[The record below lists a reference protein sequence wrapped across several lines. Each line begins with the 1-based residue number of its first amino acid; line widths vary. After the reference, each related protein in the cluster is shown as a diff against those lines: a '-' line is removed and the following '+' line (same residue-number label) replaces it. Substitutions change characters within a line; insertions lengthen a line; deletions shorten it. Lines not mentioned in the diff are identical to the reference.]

1 MENYTYKN
9 IQYLDGI
16 EHIRLRPA
24 MYIGDIGINGLH
36 QLLTEVIDNSIDEYL
51 SGYCTKIIITFHK
64 NEYITVLDNG
74 RGIPVDLYK
83 NKGISTL
90 EVIMTKVGA
99 GGKFDKKAYKISG
112 GLHGVGISC
121 VNALSCYLIAR
132 IFRNGKIYEQIY
144 SKGIPITKLNKLN
157 KLDKK
162 NKKQM
167 RGTEITFQVEKY
179 FFGKTIF
186 DYNLILN
193 RIKELSYLNKGLLLI
208 LIDKRFYPNKKE
220 FCYSKKG
227 IKEFILNLSKDKNYL
242 KKFFYLKK
250 KKKKIQLELAM
261 KFNSSFKEKI
271 YSYVNNIP
279 TPSGGTHISG
289 FKRALTKTF
298 KKLYYKYNLYKK
310 SKIEISGK
318 DIREGIIAIISM
330 SIANPQFEGQ
340 TKKKLGNNEIIG
352 LVEKIVSNE
361 LNLFINANPLLKN
374 KILKKVFLT
383 VKAFQAYK
391 KVRNLIQKQI
401 NNIFPLKLADCSS
414 NNHNLCEIYLVE
426 GDSAGGTAKQGRE
439 RKFQAVFPLRGKI
452 LNVEKSMK
460 EKIFENEEIRNL
472 FSVLGIFLIKKEK
485 KMVLN
490 IKNIRYKKIIIMTDA
505 DIDGSHIST
514 LILTFFFRNLKI
526 LIEKG
531 YIYIATPPLFLIK
544 HFNKK
549 LYAWNEKEKEKILKN
564 IGNLKGIHIQRYK
577 GLGEMDA
584 EQLWETTM
592 NPLNRTLRQ
601 VKIDNLKNANSLF
614 SMLMG
619 QNVFKRRKFIEQ
631 NALFANIDA

>member
-24 MYIGDIGINGLH
+24 MYIGDIGINGFH

-51 SGYCTKIIITFHK
+51 SGYCTKIRITFHK

-83 NKGISTL
+83 KKGISTL

-121 VNALSCYLIAR
+121 VNSLSCYLLAR
-132 IFRNGKIYEQIY
+132 IFINGKIYEQIY
-144 SKGIPITKLNKLN
+144 SKGIPITKLK
-157 KLDKK
+157 KLDQK

-167 RGTEITFQVEKY
+167 RGTEITFKVEKY
-179 FFGKTIF
+179 FFVKKIF

-227 IKEFILNLSKDKNYL
+227 IKEFLLNLSKDKNYL

-250 KKKKIQLELAM
+250 KNKKIQLELAM

-298 KKLYYKYNLYKK
+298 KKFYYKKY
-310 SKIEISGK
+310 KIEISGK

-330 SIANPQFEGQ
+330 RIANPQFEGQ

-361 LNLFINANPLLKN
+361 LNIFFNANPLLKK

-383 VKAFQAYK
+383 VKALQASK

-401 NNIFPLKLADCSS
+401 NNILPLKLADCSS

-472 FSVLGIFLIKKEK
+472 FSVLGIFLRKKEK
-485 KMVLN
+485 KIVLN

-505 DIDGSHIST
+505 DFDGSHIST

-601 VKIDNLKNANSLF
+601 VKIDNFKNANYIF

-619 QNVFKRRKFIEQ
+619 KKVFKRRKFLEQ

>member
-1 MENYTYKN
+1 MENYTSKN

-16 EHIRLRPA
+16 EHIRLRPS

-51 SGYCTKIIITFHK
+51 SGYCTKIIITLHK

-90 EVIMTKVGA
+90 EIIMTKVGA

-121 VNALSCYLIAR
+121 VNALSCYLLAR

-144 SKGIPITKLNKLN
+144 SKGIPITKLNKL
-157 KLDKK
+157 DQQ

-167 RGTEITFQVEKY
+167 RGTEITFKVDKS
-179 FFGKTIF
+179 FFGKQIF
-186 DYNLILN
+186 DYNLIFN

-208 LIDKRFYPNKKE
+208 LIDKRFYQNKKE
-220 FCYSKKG
+220 FCYSNKG
-227 IKEFILNLSKDKNYL
+227 IKEFLLNLSKDKNYL

-250 KKKKIQLELAM
+250 KNKKIKLELAM

-279 TPSGGTHISG
+279 TPSGGTHIYG

-298 KKLYYKYNLYKK
+298 KKFYYKYNLYKK
-310 SKIEISGK
+310 YKIEISGK
-318 DIREGIIAIISM
+318 DIREGILAIISLR
-330 SIANPQFEGQ
+330 IANPQFEGQ

-361 LNLFINANPLLKN
+361 LNIFINANPLFKK
-374 KILKKVFLT
+374 KILNKVFLT
-383 VKAFQAYK
+383 VKALQAYK
-391 KVRNLIQKQI
+391 KVRNLIHKQI
-401 NNIFPLKLADCSS
+401 NNILPLKLADCSS

-460 EKIFENEEIRNL
+460 EKIFENEEIINL
-472 FSVLGIFLIKKEK
+472 FSVLGIFLRKKEK
-485 KMVLN
+485 KIVLN

-592 NPLNRTLRQ
+592 NPLNRTLRK
-601 VKIDNLKNANSLF
+601 VKIDNFKNANYIF

-619 QNVFKRRKFIEQ
+619 KNVFKRRKFIEQ
-631 NALFANIDA
+631 NAFFAKIDA

>member
-24 MYIGDIGINGLH
+24 MYIGDIGINGFH

-51 SGYCTKIIITFHK
+51 SGYCTKIRITFHK

-132 IFRNGKIYEQIY
+132 IFINGKIYEQIY
-144 SKGIPITKLNKLN
+144 SKGIPITKLK
-157 KLDKK
+157 KLDQK

-167 RGTEITFQVEKY
+167 RGTEITFKVEKS
-179 FFGKTIF
+179 FFGKKIF

-227 IKEFILNLSKDKNYL
+227 IKEFLLNLSKDKNYL

-250 KKKKIQLELAM
+250 KNKKIQLELAM

-298 KKLYYKYNLYKK
+298 KKFYYKKYKK
-310 SKIEISGK
+310 YKIEISGK

-330 SIANPQFEGQ
+330 RIANPQFEGQ

-352 LVEKIVSNE
+352 LVEKIVYNE
-361 LNLFINANPLLKN
+361 LNIFFNANPLLKK
-374 KILKKVFLT
+374 KILNKVFLT
-383 VKAFQAYK
+383 VKALQASK

-401 NNIFPLKLADCSS
+401 NNILPLKLADCSS

-472 FSVLGIFLIKKEK
+472 FSVLGIFLRKKEK
-485 KMVLN
+485 KIVLN

-514 LILTFFFRNLKI
+514 LILTFFFRNIKI

-601 VKIDNLKNANSLF
+601 VKIDNFKNANYIF

-619 QNVFKRRKFIEQ
+619 KKVFKRRKFI
-631 NALFANIDA
+631 

>member
-1 MENYTYKN
+1 MENYTSKN

-16 EHIRLRPA
+16 EHIRLRPS

-51 SGYCTKIIITFHK
+51 SGYCTKIIITLHK

-144 SKGIPITKLNKLN
+144 SKGIPITKLNKL
-157 KLDKK
+157 DQQ

-167 RGTEITFQVEKY
+167 RGTEITLKVDKY
-179 FFGKTIF
+179 FFVKKNF
-186 DYNLILN
+186 DYNLILK

-208 LIDKRFYPNKKE
+208 LIDKRFYKNKKE
-220 FCYSKKG
+220 FCYSNKG

-242 KKFFYLKK
+242 KKIFYLKK
-250 KKKKIQLELAM
+250 KNKKIQLELAM

-298 KKLYYKYNLYKK
+298 KKFYYKYNLYKK
-310 SKIEISGK
+310 YKIEISGK

-330 SIANPQFEGQ
+330 RIANPQFEGQ

-361 LNLFINANPLLKN
+361 LNIFINANTLFKK
-374 KILKKVFLT
+374 KILNKVFLT
-383 VKAFQAYK
+383 VKALQAYK

-414 NNHNLCEIYLVE
+414 NNQNLCEIYLVE

-472 FSVLGIFLIKKEK
+472 FSVLGIFLRKKEK
-485 KMVLN
+485 KIVLN

-592 NPLNRTLRQ
+592 NPLNRTLRK
-601 VKIDNLKNANSLF
+601 VKIDNFKNANYIF

-619 QNVFKRRKFIEQ
+619 KNVFKRRKFIEQ

>member
-1 MENYTYKN
+1 MENYTSKN

-51 SGYCTKIIITFHK
+51 SGYCTKIRITFHK

-144 SKGIPITKLNKLN
+144 SKGIPITKLK
-157 KLDKK
+157 KLDQK

-167 RGTEITFQVEKY
+167 RGTEITFKVEKS
-179 FFGKTIF
+179 FFGKKIF

-208 LIDKRFYPNKKE
+208 LIDKRFSPNKKE

-227 IKEFILNLSKDKNYL
+227 IKEFLLNLSKDKNYL

-250 KKKKIQLELAM
+250 KNKKIQLELAM

-298 KKLYYKYNLYKK
+298 KKFYYKKY
-310 SKIEISGK
+310 KIEISGK

-330 SIANPQFEGQ
+330 RIANPQFEGQ

-352 LVEKIVSNE
+352 LVEKIVYNE
-361 LNLFINANPLLKN
+361 LNIFINANPLLKK
-374 KILKKVFLT
+374 KILNKVFLT
-383 VKAFQAYK
+383 VKALQAYK

-472 FSVLGIFLIKKEK
+472 FSVLGIFLRKKEK
-485 KMVLN
+485 KIVLN

-601 VKIDNLKNANSLF
+601 VKIDNFKNANYIF

-619 QNVFKRRKFIEQ
+619 KKVFKRRKFIEQ

>member
-1 MENYTYKN
+1 MENYTSKN

-51 SGYCTKIIITFHK
+51 SGYCTKIRITLHK

-144 SKGIPITKLNKLN
+144 SKGIPITKLK

-162 NKKQM
+162 NKKKM
-167 RGTEITFQVEKY
+167 RGTEITFKVEKS
-179 FFGKTIF
+179 FFVKKIF

-208 LIDKRFYPNKKE
+208 LIDKRFYQNKKE
-220 FCYSKKG
+220 FCYSKQG

-250 KKKKIQLELAM
+250 KNKKIKLELAM

-298 KKLYYKYNLYKK
+298 KKFYYKYNLYKK

-318 DIREGIIAIISM
+318 DIREGILAIISLR
-330 SIANPQFEGQ
+330 IANPQFEGQ

-361 LNLFINANPLLKN
+361 LNIFINANPLFKK
-374 KILKKVFLT
+374 KILNKVFLT
-383 VKAFQAYK
+383 VKALQASK

-401 NNIFPLKLADCSS
+401 NNILPLKLADCSS

-472 FSVLGIFLIKKEK
+472 FSVLGIFLRKKEK
-485 KMVLN
+485 KIVLN

-549 LYAWNEKEKEKILKN
+549 LYAWNEKEKENILKN

-601 VKIDNLKNANSLF
+601 VKIDNFKNANYIF

-619 QNVFKRRKFIEQ
+619 KNVFKRRKFIEK

>member
-1 MENYTYKN
+1 MENYTSKN

-121 VNALSCYLIAR
+121 VNALSCYLLAR
-132 IFRNGKIYEQIY
+132 IFLNGKIYEQIY
-144 SKGIPITKLNKLN
+144 SKGIPITKLK

-167 RGTEITFQVEKY
+167 RGTEITFKVEKY
-179 FFGKTIF
+179 FFVKQIF

-227 IKEFILNLSKDKNYL
+227 IKEFLLNLSKDKNYL

-250 KKKKIQLELAM
+250 KNKKIQLELELAM

-298 KKLYYKYNLYKK
+298 KKFYYKKY
-310 SKIEISGK
+310 KIEISGK

-330 SIANPQFEGQ
+330 RIANPQFEGQ

-361 LNLFINANPLLKN
+361 LNIFINANPLLKK
-374 KILKKVFLT
+374 KILNKVFLT
-383 VKAFQAYK
+383 VKALQASK

-401 NNIFPLKLADCSS
+401 NNILPLKLADCSS

-452 LNVEKSMK
+452 LNVEKSIK

-472 FSVLGIFLIKKEK
+472 FSVLGIFLRKKEK
-485 KMVLN
+485 KIVLN

-601 VKIDNLKNANSLF
+601 VKIDNFKNANYIF
-614 SMLMG
+614 SILMG
-619 QNVFKRRKFIEQ
+619 KKVFKRRKFIEQ

>member
-1 MENYTYKN
+1 MENYTSKN

-144 SKGIPITKLNKLN
+144 SKGIPITKLNKL
-157 KLDKK
+157 DQK

-167 RGTEITFQVEKY
+167 RGTEITFKVEKY
-179 FFGKTIF
+179 FFVKKIF

-250 KKKKIQLELAM
+250 KNKKIQLELAM

-298 KKLYYKYNLYKK
+298 KKFYYKKY
-310 SKIEISGK
+310 KIEISGK

-330 SIANPQFEGQ
+330 RIANPQFEGQ

-361 LNLFINANPLLKN
+361 LNIFINANPLLKK
-374 KILKKVFLT
+374 KILNKVFLT
-383 VKAFQAYK
+383 VKALQASK

-401 NNIFPLKLADCSS
+401 NNILPLKLADCSS

-452 LNVEKSMK
+452 LNVEKSIK

-472 FSVLGIFLIKKEK
+472 FSVLGIFLRKKEK
-485 KMVLN
+485 KIVLN

-601 VKIDNLKNANSLF
+601 VKIDNFKNANSIF

-619 QNVFKRRKFIEQ
+619 KKVFKRRKFIEQ

>member
-1 MENYTYKN
+1 MENYTSKN

-121 VNALSCYLIAR
+121 VNALSCYLLAR

-144 SKGIPITKLNKLN
+144 SKGIPITKLK
-157 KLDKK
+157 KLDQK

-167 RGTEITFQVEKY
+167 RGTEITFKVEKY
-179 FFGKTIF
+179 FFVKKIF

-250 KKKKIQLELAM
+250 KNKKIQLELAM

-298 KKLYYKYNLYKK
+298 KKFYYKKY
-310 SKIEISGK
+310 KIEISGK

-330 SIANPQFEGQ
+330 RIANPQFEGQ

-352 LVEKIVSNE
+352 LVEKIVYNE
-361 LNLFINANPLLKN
+361 LNIFINANPLLKK

-383 VKAFQAYK
+383 VKALQASK

-401 NNIFPLKLADCSS
+401 NNILPLKLADCSS

-452 LNVEKSMK
+452 LNVEKSIK

-472 FSVLGIFLIKKEK
+472 FSVLGIFLRKKEK
-485 KMVLN
+485 KIVLN

-601 VKIDNLKNANSLF
+601 VKIDNFKNANYIF

-619 QNVFKRRKFIEQ
+619 KKVFKRRKFIEQ

>member
-16 EHIRLRPA
+16 EHIRLRPS

-51 SGYCTKIIITFHK
+51 SGYCTKIRMTFHK

-74 RGIPVDLYK
+74 RGIPVDLYQ

-121 VNALSCYLIAR
+121 VNALSCYLLAR

-144 SKGIPITKLNKLN
+144 SKGIPITKLKKLDQLN
-157 KLDKK
+157 KKK
-162 NKKQM
+162 M
-167 RGTEITFQVEKY
+167 RGTEITFKVDKN
-179 FFGKTIF
+179 FFVKKIF

-220 FCYSKKG
+220 LFSSKKG
-227 IKEFILNLSKDKNYL
+227 IKEFILTLSKEKNYL

-250 KKKKIQLELAM
+250 KNKKFQLELAM

-279 TPSGGTHISG
+279 TPEGGTHISG
-289 FKRALTKTF
+289 FKRALTKTL
-298 KKLYYKYNLYKK
+298 KKLYYKYNLFKK

-318 DIREGIIAIISM
+318 DIREGILAIISLR
-330 SIANPQFEGQ
+330 IANPQFEGQ

-361 LNLFINANPLLKN
+361 LNIFINANPLLK
-374 KILKKVFLT
+374 KQILNKVFLT
-383 VKAFQAYK
+383 VKALQASK
-391 KVRNLIQKQI
+391 KVRNLIQKQR

-472 FSVLGIFLIKKEK
+472 FSVLGIFLRKKEK
-485 KMVLN
+485 KIVLN

-514 LILTFFFRNLKI
+514 LILTFFFRNIKI

-544 HFNKK
+544 HFKKK

-601 VKIDNLKNANSLF
+601 VKIENFKNANSIF

-619 QNVFKRRKFIEQ
+619 KNVFKRRKFLEQ

>member
-51 SGYCTKIIITFHK
+51 SGYCTKIRITFHK

-74 RGIPVDLYK
+74 RGIPVDFYK

-144 SKGIPITKLNKLN
+144 SKGIPITKLNKL
-157 KLDKK
+157 DQK

-167 RGTEITFQVEKY
+167 RGTEITFKVEKY
-179 FFGKTIF
+179 FFVKKIF

-250 KKKKIQLELAM
+250 KNKKIQLELAM

-298 KKLYYKYNLYKK
+298 KKFYYKKY
-310 SKIEISGK
+310 KIEISGK

-330 SIANPQFEGQ
+330 RIANPQFEGQ

-352 LVEKIVSNE
+352 LVEKIVYNE
-361 LNLFINANPLLKN
+361 LNIFINANPLLKK
-374 KILKKVFLT
+374 KILNKVFLT
-383 VKAFQAYK
+383 VKALQASK

-401 NNIFPLKLADCSS
+401 NNILPLKLADCSS

-452 LNVEKSMK
+452 LNVEKSIK

-472 FSVLGIFLIKKEK
+472 FSVLGIFLRKKEK
-485 KMVLN
+485 KIVLN

-601 VKIDNLKNANSLF
+601 VKIDNFKNANYIF

-619 QNVFKRRKFIEQ
+619 KKVFKRRKFIEQ

>member
-1 MENYTYKN
+1 MDNSIDEYS
-9 IQYLDGI
+9 IDEYLSG
-16 EHIRLRPA
+16 
-24 MYIGDIGINGLH
+24 Y
-36 QLLTEVIDNSIDEYL
+36 SIDEYL
-51 SGYCTKIIITFHK
+51 SGYCTKIRITFHK

-121 VNALSCYLIAR
+121 VNALSCYLLAR

-144 SKGIPITKLNKLN
+144 SKGIPITKLK
-157 KLDKK
+157 KLDQK

-167 RGTEITFQVEKY
+167 RGTEITFKVEKS
-179 FFGKTIF
+179 FFGKKIF

-227 IKEFILNLSKDKNYL
+227 IKEFCYSKKGIKEFCYSKKGIKEFLLNLSKDKNYL

-250 KKKKIQLELAM
+250 KNKKIQLELAM

-279 TPSGGTHISG
+279 THISG

-298 KKLYYKYNLYKK
+298 KKFYYKKY
-310 SKIEISGK
+310 KIEISGK

-330 SIANPQFEGQ
+330 RIANPQFEGQ

-361 LNLFINANPLLKN
+361 LNIFINANPLLKK
-374 KILKKVFLT
+374 KILKKVFS
-383 VKAFQAYK
+383 K

-401 NNIFPLKLADCSS
+401 NNILPLKLADCSS

-472 FSVLGIFLIKKEK
+472 FSVLGIFLRKKEK
-485 KMVLN
+485 KIVLN

-601 VKIDNLKNANSLF
+601 VKIDNFKNANYIF

-619 QNVFKRRKFIEQ
+619 KKVFKRRKFIEQ

>member
-132 IFRNGKIYEQIY
+132 IFINGKIYEQIY
-144 SKGIPITKLNKLN
+144 SKGIPITKLNKL
-157 KLDKK
+157 DKK

-167 RGTEITFQVEKY
+167 RGTEITFKVEKS
-179 FFGKTIF
+179 FFGKKIF

-227 IKEFILNLSKDKNYL
+227 IKEFLLNLSKDKNYL

-250 KKKKIQLELAM
+250 KNKKIQLELAM

-298 KKLYYKYNLYKK
+298 KKFYYKKY
-310 SKIEISGK
+310 KIEISGK
-318 DIREGIIAIISM
+318 DIREGIIAIISLR
-330 SIANPQFEGQ
+330 IANPQFEGQ

-352 LVEKIVSNE
+352 LVEKIVYNE
-361 LNLFINANPLLKN
+361 LNIFINANPLLKK
-374 KILKKVFLT
+374 KILNKVFLT
-383 VKAFQAYK
+383 LKALQASK

-452 LNVEKSMK
+452 LNVEKSIK

-472 FSVLGIFLIKKEK
+472 FSVLGIFLRKKEK
-485 KMVLN
+485 KIVLN

-601 VKIDNLKNANSLF
+601 VKIDNFKNANSIF

-619 QNVFKRRKFIEQ
+619 KNVFKRRKFIEQ

>member
-1 MENYTYKN
+1 MENYTSKN

-144 SKGIPITKLNKLN
+144 SKGIPITKLNKL
-157 KLDKK
+157 DQK

-167 RGTEITFQVEKY
+167 RGTEITFKVEKS
-179 FFGKTIF
+179 FFGKKIF

-227 IKEFILNLSKDKNYL
+227 IKEFLLNLSKDKNYL

-250 KKKKIQLELAM
+250 KNKKIQLELAM

-298 KKLYYKYNLYKK
+298 KKFYYKKY
-310 SKIEISGK
+310 KIEISGK

-330 SIANPQFEGQ
+330 RIANPQFEGQ

-352 LVEKIVSNE
+352 LVEKIVYNE
-361 LNLFINANPLLKN
+361 LNIFINANPLLKK
-374 KILKKVFLT
+374 KILNKVFLT
-383 VKAFQAYK
+383 VKALQAYK

-472 FSVLGIFLIKKEK
+472 FSVLGIFLRKKEK
-485 KMVLN
+485 KIVLN

-601 VKIDNLKNANSLF
+601 VKIDNFKNANYIF

-619 QNVFKRRKFIEQ
+619 KKVFKRRKFIEQ

>member
-51 SGYCTKIIITFHK
+51 SGYCTKIRITFHK

-121 VNALSCYLIAR
+121 VNSLSCYLIAR

-144 SKGIPITKLNKLN
+144 SKGIPITKLNKL
-157 KLDKK
+157 DQK

-167 RGTEITFQVEKY
+167 RGTEITFKVEKS
-179 FFGKTIF
+179 FFGKKIF

-227 IKEFILNLSKDKNYL
+227 IKEFLLNLSKDKNYL

-250 KKKKIQLELAM
+250 KNKKIQLELAM
-261 KFNSSFKEKI
+261 KFNSSFQEKI

-298 KKLYYKYNLYKK
+298 KKFYYKKY
-310 SKIEISGK
+310 KIEISGK

-330 SIANPQFEGQ
+330 RIANPQFEGQ

-361 LNLFINANPLLKN
+361 LNIFFNANPLLKK

-383 VKAFQAYK
+383 VKALQAYK

-401 NNIFPLKLADCSS
+401 NNILPLKLADCSS

-472 FSVLGIFLIKKEK
+472 FSVLGIFLRKKEK
-485 KMVLN
+485 KIVLN

-505 DIDGSHIST
+505 DYDGSHIST

-601 VKIDNLKNANSLF
+601 VKIDNFKNANYIF

-619 QNVFKRRKFIEQ
+619 KKVFKRRKFIEQ

>member
-1 MENYTYKN
+1 MENYTSKN

-144 SKGIPITKLNKLN
+144 SKGIPITKLK
-157 KLDKK
+157 KLDQK

-167 RGTEITFQVEKY
+167 RGTEITFKVEKY
-179 FFGKTIF
+179 FFVKKIF

-250 KKKKIQLELAM
+250 KNKKIQLELAM

-298 KKLYYKYNLYKK
+298 KKFYYKKY
-310 SKIEISGK
+310 KIEISGK

-330 SIANPQFEGQ
+330 RIANPQFEGQ

-361 LNLFINANPLLKN
+361 LNIFINANPLLKK

-383 VKAFQAYK
+383 VKALQASK

-401 NNIFPLKLADCSS
+401 NNILPLKLADCSS

-452 LNVEKSMK
+452 LNVEKSIK

-472 FSVLGIFLIKKEK
+472 FSVLGIFLRKKEK
-485 KMVLN
+485 KIVLN

-601 VKIDNLKNANSLF
+601 VKIDNFKNANYIF

-619 QNVFKRRKFIEQ
+619 KKVFKRRKFIEQ

>member
-1 MENYTYKN
+1 MENYTSKN

-51 SGYCTKIIITFHK
+51 SGYCTKISITFHK

-121 VNALSCYLIAR
+121 VNSLSCYLLAR

-144 SKGIPITKLNKLN
+144 SKGIPITKLK
-157 KLDKK
+157 KLDQK

-167 RGTEITFQVEKY
+167 RGTEITFKVEKS
-179 FFGKTIF
+179 FFGKKIF

-227 IKEFILNLSKDKNYL
+227 IKEFLLNLSKDKNYL

-250 KKKKIQLELAM
+250 KNKKIQLELAM

-298 KKLYYKYNLYKK
+298 KKFYYKKYKK
-310 SKIEISGK
+310 YKIEISGK

-330 SIANPQFEGQ
+330 RIANPQFEGQ

-361 LNLFINANPLLKN
+361 LNIFFNANPLLKK
-374 KILKKVFLT
+374 KILNKVFLT
-383 VKAFQAYK
+383 VKALQASK

-401 NNIFPLKLADCSS
+401 NNILPLKLADCSS

-472 FSVLGIFLIKKEK
+472 FSVLGIFLRKKEK
-485 KMVLN
+485 KIVLN

-505 DIDGSHIST
+505 DFDGSHIST

-601 VKIDNLKNANSLF
+601 VKIDNFKNANYIF

-619 QNVFKRRKFIEQ
+619 KKVFKRRKFIEQ

>member
-1 MENYTYKN
+1 MENYTSKN

-132 IFRNGKIYEQIY
+132 IFINGKIYEQIY
-144 SKGIPITKLNKLN
+144 SKGIPITKLNKL
-157 KLDKK
+157 DKK

-167 RGTEITFQVEKY
+167 RGTEITFKVEKY
-179 FFGKTIF
+179 FFVKKIF

-227 IKEFILNLSKDKNYL
+227 IKEFLLNLSKEKNYL

-250 KKKKIQLELAM
+250 KNKKIELELAM

-298 KKLYYKYNLYKK
+298 KKFYYKKY
-310 SKIEISGK
+310 KIEISGK

-330 SIANPQFEGQ
+330 RIANPQFEGQ

-352 LVEKIVSNE
+352 LVEKIVYNE
-361 LNLFINANPLLKN
+361 LNIFINANPLLKK
-374 KILKKVFLT
+374 KILNKVFLT
-383 VKAFQAYK
+383 VKALQASK

-401 NNIFPLKLADCSS
+401 NNILPLKLADCSS

-452 LNVEKSMK
+452 LNVEKSIK

-472 FSVLGIFLIKKEK
+472 FSVLGIFLRKKEK
-485 KMVLN
+485 KIVLN

-544 HFNKK
+544 HFKKK
-549 LYAWNEKEKEKILKN
+549 LYAWNEKEKENILKN

-601 VKIDNLKNANSLF
+601 VKIDNFKNANYIF
-614 SMLMG
+614 SILMG
-619 QNVFKRRKFIEQ
+619 KKVFKRRKFIEQ

>member
-16 EHIRLRPA
+16 EHIRLRPS

-51 SGYCTKIIITFHK
+51 SGYCTKIIITLHK

-90 EVIMTKVGA
+90 EIIMTKVGA

-132 IFRNGKIYEQIY
+132 IFINGKIYEQIY
-144 SKGIPITKLNKLN
+144 SKGIPITKLNKL
-157 KLDKK
+157 DQQ

-167 RGTEITFQVEKY
+167 RGTEITLKVDKS
-179 FFGKTIF
+179 FFVKKIF
-186 DYNLILN
+186 DYNLIFK

-208 LIDKRFYPNKKE
+208 LIDKRFYQNKKE
-220 FCYSKKG
+220 FCYSNKG

-250 KKKKIQLELAM
+250 KNKKIQLELAM

-289 FKRALTKTF
+289 LKRALTKTF
-298 KKLYYKYNLYKK
+298 KKLYYKKY
-310 SKIEISGK
+310 KIEISGK
-318 DIREGIIAIISM
+318 DIREGILAIISM
-330 SIANPQFEGQ
+330 RIANPQFEGQ

-352 LVEKIVSNE
+352 LVEKIVYNE
-361 LNLFINANPLLKN
+361 LNIFINANPLFKK
-374 KILKKVFLT
+374 KILNKVFLT

-391 KVRNLIQKQI
+391 KVRNLIHKQI
-401 NNIFPLKLADCSS
+401 NNILPLKLADCSS

-452 LNVEKSMK
+452 LNVEKSIK

-485 KMVLN
+485 KIFLN

-564 IGNLKGIHIQRYK
+564 IVNLKGINIQRYK

-592 NPLNRTLRQ
+592 NPLNRTLRK
-601 VKIDNLKNANSLF
+601 VKIDNFKNANYIF

-619 QNVFKRRKFIEQ
+619 KNVFKRRKFIEQ

>member
-1 MENYTYKN
+1 MENYTSKN

-132 IFRNGKIYEQIY
+132 IFINGKIYEQIY
-144 SKGIPITKLNKLN
+144 SKGIPITKLNKL
-157 KLDKK
+157 DKK

-167 RGTEITFQVEKY
+167 RGTEITFKVEKY

-310 SKIEISGK
+310 YKIEISGK

-383 VKAFQAYK
+383 VKAFQASK

-601 VKIDNLKNANSLF
+601 VKIDNFKNANSLF

-619 QNVFKRRKFIEQ
+619 KNVFKRRKFIEQ

>member
-1 MENYTYKN
+1 MENYTSKN

-144 SKGIPITKLNKLN
+144 SKGIPITKLK
-157 KLDKK
+157 KLDQK

-167 RGTEITFQVEKY
+167 RGTEITFKVEKS
-179 FFGKTIF
+179 FFGKKIF

-250 KKKKIQLELAM
+250 KNKKIQLELAM

-298 KKLYYKYNLYKK
+298 KKFYYKKY
-310 SKIEISGK
+310 KIEISGK

-330 SIANPQFEGQ
+330 RIANPQFEGQ

-352 LVEKIVSNE
+352 LVEKIVYNE
-361 LNLFINANPLLKN
+361 LNIFINANPLLKK
-374 KILKKVFLT
+374 KILNKVFLT
-383 VKAFQAYK
+383 VKALQAYK

-472 FSVLGIFLIKKEK
+472 FSVLGIFLRKKEK
-485 KMVLN
+485 KIVLN

-601 VKIDNLKNANSLF
+601 VKIDNFKNANYIF

-619 QNVFKRRKFIEQ
+619 KKVFKRRKFIEQ